1 MAGGS
6 VNVRVATPSD
16 AEAVAAIYAPIV
28 SETVTSFEAEPPTTR
43 EMAKRIAE
51 TLRTHPW
58 LVVERGAKII
68 GYAYASK
75 HRDRSAYR
83 WSVDVAVYVSEEARR
98 SGLGRA
104 LYEALIAILQEQ
116 GFRSAFAGI
125 ALPNAA
131 SVGLHE
137 AVGFK
142 PLGIYKDA
150 GFKLGQWHDVGWWR
164 LGLSEGPG
172 VPEEPIPFAALQG
185 D

>member
-1 MAGGS
+1 MAGSS
-6 VNVRVATPSD
+6 VRIRVATPSD
-16 AEAVAAIYAPIV
+16 AEAVASIYGPLV
-28 SETVTSFEAEPPTTR
+28 SGTATSFETEAPTAG
-43 EMAKRIAE
+43 EMAIRIAE

-58 LVVERGAKII
+58 LVVERGAKVI
-68 GYAYASK
+68 GYAYAKK
-75 HRDRSAYR
+75 HQDRSAYR

-104 LYEALIAILQEQ
+104 LYEVLIAILQKQ
-116 GFRSAFAGI
+116 RFRSAFAGI

-150 GFKLGQWHDVGWWR
+150 GFKLGQWRDVGWWR
-164 LGLSEGPG
+164 LGLTEFAGT
-172 VPEEPIPFAALQG
+172 PEEPIPFAAFQDL
-185 D
+185 